1 MKYEHMLDSS
11 LCAPEPTQGTGF
23 TQVTTRTDTH
33 QVLVALVRSYIRLVR
48 SEWPAV
54 CRRDPDFSIEAAHN
68 YGLGLIRMLA
78 EFQVA
83 NGINDRESVQL
94 ALDLDQARRD
104 AARSIKALGRYDEST
119 VVRSGGCRWRR
130 RQPKA
135 IKVSVTS

>member
-11 LCAPEPTQGTGF
+11 LCAPESAQGPGAA
-23 TQVTTRTDTH
+23 QSVTRTDTH
-33 QVLVALVRSYIRLVR
+33 QVLVALVRNYIRLVR

-78 EFQVA
+78 EFQLA
-83 NGINDRESVQL
+83 NGIDDRESVML
-94 ALDLDQARRD
+94 ALELDQARRD
-104 AARSIKALGRYDEST
+104 ASRSIKALGRYDEST

-135 IKVSVTS
+135 IKVTVAS